1 VPPFEIFTTQMKK
14 RIRFIAN
21 PFSGTKNKRNLEP
34 NIKKYLDHNQ
44 YDWELIF
51 TDYAGHATEL
61 AKEAVDKK
69 YFMVV
74 AVGGD
79 GSINEVSQSLVHSN
93 TILGILPSGS
103 GNGFAMHLGIGRN
116 IKKAFQFLNEGK
128 ILTIDTCLMNDR
140 PYVNL
145 AGMGFDAEVSA
156 RIKGSK
162 LRGFLGYLVY
172 SIQEAFAYKM
182 QDFELEMDGKKIQRS
197 CFTLAIANA
206 PMYGY
211 GFVVAPEAVLHDG
224 LLEIMIIKKA
234 PKWRIILEGWRYLN
248 NSLHKSPLAEKY
260 EAKQVIV
267 KTNVSPWAAHVD
279 GESLKVDSP
288 VRFRIV
294 EDSLKVMCPEAYS
307 I

>member
-1 VPPFEIFTTQMKK
+1 
-14 RIRFIAN
+14 
-21 PFSGTKNKRNLEP
+21 
-34 NIKKYLDHNQ
+34 
-44 YDWELIF
+44 
-51 TDYAGHATEL
+51 
-61 AKEAVDKK
+61 
-69 YFMVV
+69 MVV

-182 QDFELEMDGKKIQRS
+182 QDFELEMDGKKNPKELFYTRHRECSDVWIWFRGRS
-197 CFTLAIANA
+197 RSRITRWLARN
-206 PMYGY
+206 YDY
-211 GFVVAPEAVLHDG
+211 Q
-224 LLEIMIIKKA
+224 
-234 PKWRIILEGWRYLN
+234 
-248 NSLHKSPLAEKY
+248 KSTQMAYYFGRLALSK
-260 EAKQVIV
+260 
-267 KTNVSPWAAHVD
+267 
-279 GESLKVDSP
+279 
-288 VRFRIV
+288 
-294 EDSLKVMCPEAYS
+294 
-307 I
+307 

>member
-1 VPPFEIFTTQMKK
+1 MKK
-14 RIRFIAN
+14 RIRFVAN
-21 PFSGTKNKRNLEP
+21 PFSGTKSKRNLEP
-34 NIKKYLDHNQ
+34 LIKKYLDQ
-44 YDWELIF
+44 SLYDWELIF
-51 TDYAGHATEL
+51 TDYAGHATIL
-61 AKEAVDKK
+61 AKEAADKN

-79 GSINEVSQSLVHSN
+79 GSINEVSQSLIHSD
-93 TILGILPSGS
+93 TVLGILPLGS

-116 IKKAFQFLNEGK
+116 VKKAFQFLNAGK
-128 ILTIDTCLMNDR
+128 ILTIDTCLMNKR

-172 SIQEAFAYKM
+172 SLQEAFTYKM
-182 QDFELEMDGKKIQRS
+182 QDFEITIDGKTIQRT

-211 GFVVAPEAVLHDG
+211 GFVVAPKALLNDG
-224 LLEIMIIKKA
+224 LLEVMIIKKA

-248 NSLHKSPLAEKY
+248 NSLHKSPLAETY
-260 EAKQVIV
+260 EGKEIFV
-267 KTNVSPWAAHVD
+267 KTKSSPWAAHVD
-279 GESLKVDSP
+279 GESLKVESP

-294 EDSLKVMCPEAYS
+294 ENSLKVMCPIHYLKR
-307 I
+307 

>member
-1 VPPFEIFTTQMKK
+1 MKK
-14 RIRFIAN
+14 QIRFIAN
-21 PFSGTKNKRNLEP
+21 PFSGTKSKRNLKSYIE
-34 NIKKYLDHNQ
+34 KYLDQNL
-44 YDWELIF
+44 YEWELVF
-51 TDYAGHATEL
+51 TAYAGHATEL
-61 AKEAVDKK
+61 AKEAVDQK

-79 GSINEVSQSLVHSN
+79 GSINEVGQALIHSE
-93 TILGILPSGS
+93 TILGILPAGS

-116 IKKAFQFLNEGK
+116 IKKAFQYLNEGK
-128 ILTIDTCLMNDR
+128 VLRIDTCLMNNR

-162 LRGFLGYLVY
+162 LRGFLGYLTY

-182 QDFELEMDGKKIQRS
+182 QEFDLEIDGTKIQRS

-211 GFVVAPEAVLHDG
+211 GFVVAPKAVLNDG
-224 LLEIMIIKKA
+224 KLEVMIIKKA
-234 PKWRIILEGWRYLN
+234 PKWRIILEGWRYLT

-260 EAKQVIV
+260 EAKEVIV

-279 GESLKVDSP
+279 GESLKVNSP
-288 VRFRIV
+288 VQFRIV
-294 EDSLKVMCPEAYS
+294 ENSLKVMCPKKYLEKLKN
-307 I
+307 